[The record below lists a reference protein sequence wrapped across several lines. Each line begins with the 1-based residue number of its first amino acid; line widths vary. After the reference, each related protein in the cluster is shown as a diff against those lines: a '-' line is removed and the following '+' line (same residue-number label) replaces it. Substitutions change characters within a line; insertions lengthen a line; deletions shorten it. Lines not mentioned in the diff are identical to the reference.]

1 MRRQH
6 RILPILFLLL
16 AIYQVLGQDCWP
28 SSEKRCVPHHK
39 CQVGVQFRAF
49 TTGNNGCPAPET
61 CCQNIHILN
70 DVLDINVEE
79 TVNPECGRPN
89 IRGVSFEVPNMDGFA
104 QEFEFPWMVA
114 LLDTRGNYLGGGAI
128 ISPEL
133 VITAK
138 HVLDNLTEDQ
148 LIVRAGEWDLKTNS
162 EQFPHVDAGIRSI
175 VRHPGFNKNNGANNV
190 ALLFLRTPLKFT
202 QHIKPICLPPDN
214 RNFDYS
220 RCIFSGWGKKSF
232 NDYSYMNVLK
242 KVELPIVRNN
252 VCEYKLRQFYGN
264 TFQLDNSL
272 LCAGGELGK
281 DSCKGDGGS
290 PLACPLRE
298 NPQRYELAGIVNFG
312 VECGMQDVPAV
323 YTNVE
328 KFRNWII
335 DETSKNVKG
344 DEPEPESEP
353 ENIPPPFP
361 STNSNRNRPVQAT
374 DFGWVANEQQNT
386 PPPIYS
392 GVPASSNTNRSPGLA
407 FPGQPTLTQNPR
419 YPPSVPNRPPVQV
432 ADFGWVANEQ
442 QNTPPSIYS
451 GVPASSN
458 TNRSPG
464 LAFPGQRT
472 SPQYPRYPP
481 SVPHSTRPP
490 VQVADFGWNADEQQS
505 TERNSRPPPRTSTQ
519 KPKYENG
526 NGNTDDDF
534 SAVFS
539 TERSFD
545 LELN

>member
-28 SSEKRCVPHHK
+28 SSERRCVPHHK

-49 TTGNNGCPAPET
+49 TTGNNGCAAPES

-114 LLDTRGNYLGGGAI
+114 LLDTIGNYLGGGAI
-128 ISPEL
+128 ISPEV

-138 HVLDNLTEDQ
+138 HVLDNITEDQ
-148 LIVRAGEWDLKTNS
+148 LIVRAGDWDLKTNS
-162 EQFPHVDAGIRSI
+162 EQFPHVDARIRSI
-175 VRHPGFNKNNGANNV
+175 VRHPGFDKRNGANNV

-232 NDYSYMNVLK
+232 DDYSYMNVLK
-242 KVELPIVRNN
+242 KVDLPIVKNN
-252 VCEYKLRQFYGN
+252 ECEYQLRRFYGN
-264 TFQLDNSL
+264 EFQLDNSL
-272 LCAGGELGK
+272 LCAGGERGK

-312 VECGMQDVPAV
+312 VKCGMQDVPAV
-323 YTNVE
+323 YTNVA
-328 KFRNWII
+328 KFRKWIV
-335 DETSKNVKG
+335 DETFNNSNG
-344 DEPEPESEP
+344 NEPEPVTAP
-353 ENIPPPFP
+353 E
-361 STNSNRNRPVQAT
+361 
-374 DFGWVANEQQNT
+374 NT
-386 PPPIYS
+386 PPPFNLHAHQ
-392 GVPASSNTNRSPGLA
+392 GDPTFSSPNRSPGL
-407 FPGQPTLTQNPR
+407 
-419 YPPSVPNRPPVQV
+419 
-432 ADFGWVANEQ
+432 D
-442 QNTPPSIYS
+442 
-451 GVPASSN
+451 
-458 TNRSPG
+458 
-464 LAFPGQRT
+464 FPGQRT
-472 SPQYPRYPP
+472 SPQYPRYQPIVPNTARPP
-481 SVPHSTRPP
+481 VEPEITPPPFYSPPHQGVPTFSSPNKSPGLAFPGQRTEWQNPPYQLSVPNPTRPP
-490 VQVADFGWNADEQQS
+490 VKVSDFGWNGYEQQS
-505 TERNSRPPPRTSTQ
+505 TERNTSPPPRTTT
-519 KPKYENG
+519 
-526 NGNTDDDF
+526 GNTDDEFSDIFKKKFDF
-534 SAVFS
+534 
-539 TERSFD
+539 T
-545 LELN
+545 LNE